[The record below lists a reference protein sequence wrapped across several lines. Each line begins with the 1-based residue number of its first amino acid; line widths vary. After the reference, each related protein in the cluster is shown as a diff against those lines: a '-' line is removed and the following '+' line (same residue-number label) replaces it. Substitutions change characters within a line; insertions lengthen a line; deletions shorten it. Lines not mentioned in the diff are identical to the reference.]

1 MTDKLV
7 PLAKLLRKGS
17 TDAEMVLWS
26 RIRAKQ
32 LDGIKFRRQ
41 QPIEQFIVD
50 FVSFENRLVV
60 ELEPP
65 PVKGGGTLC

>member
-17 TDAEMVLWS
+17 TDAEMFLWS
-26 RIRAKQ
+26 RLRAKQ

-41 QPIEQFIVD
+41 QPIERFIVD

-60 ELEPP
+60 EIDD
-65 PVKGGGTLC
+65 GGGTLC